1 MDLYIKELDL
11 DLIQPNKSN
20 YMNPAQGSSKIVV
33 IGKPGCFRKN
43 TEILMFDG
51 SIKHVQDV
59 KIGDVIMGNDG
70 TKRHVLELFHNIDSM
85 YKIIPVRGEAYSVNK
100 QHDLVL
106 WRNGDIEIISVEN
119 YLKKSD
125 WCKKRFKIFRSS
137 GIDWDEKHVQID
149 PYRFGL
155 FLAHQSSDG
164 PLESVP
170 FEYKIT
176 CRKNR
181 LELLAGMIDGA
192 GLKKKN
198 GYEIALQNESLLD
211 DFIFIARS
219 LGLAA
224 YKKSDNRCIIYGD
237 IPVKKVK
244 KTLTKPIK
252 NHLLQNFTVE
262 YENIDEYFG
271 FRLDGNNLFLLK
283 SFDVVKNTGKT
294 TIITSLLYEKRDIF
308 PMFMIMSGT
317 EDSNG
322 HYKSI
327 IPSTFVYNKLDEK
340 KIEDF
345 IVRQKIAKK
354 HLENPWGVLLLDDC
368 TDDPRIFNRPLMQG
382 IFKNGRHWKMLF
394 ILSLQYCMDVKP
406 VIRTNVDGVFILRET
421 NLRNRKN
428 LWENYAGVV
437 PDFNLFCQIMDSITT
452 DYTALYIHNQTTS
465 NKLEDCLFWYKAKP
479 VPEKIKLGSV
489 DLWKFHK
496 TRFNPDFK
504 EGFF

>member
-1 MDLYIKELDL
+1 MDLQIKELDL
-11 DLIQPNKSN
+11 DLIQPNRHN
-20 YMNPAQGSSKIVV
+20 FLNPNQGGAKITV

-43 TEILMFDG
+43 TEVLMFDG
-51 SIKHVQDV
+51 TVKFVQDV
-59 KIGDVIMGNDG
+59 SVGDIIMGNDG
-70 TKRHVLELFHNIDSM
+70 TARNVLELYHDIDEM
-85 YKIIPVRGEAYSVNK
+85 YAIIPKRGESYSVNK
-100 QHDLVL
+100 KHDLVL
-106 WRNGDIEIISVEN
+106 QCTGGREFIISVQD
-119 YLKKSD
+119 YLKKSEA
-125 WCKKRFKIFRSS
+125 WQRRCRLFRSS
-137 GIDWDEKHVQID
+137 GVDWDEKKLPID
-149 PYRFGL
+149 PYDLGFSLREVL
-155 FLAHQSSDG
+155 DI
-164 PLESVP
+164 P
-170 FEYKIT
+170 FDYKINS
-176 CRKNR
+176 RGMR
-181 LELLAGMIDGA
+181 ARLLAGIIDGS
-192 GLKKKN
+192 GSQHGR
-198 GYEIALQNESLLD
+198 GYKIMHTEELVLD
-211 DFIFIARS
+211 DIVFVARS
-219 LGLAA
+219 LGLASFKKK
-224 YKKSDNRCIIYGD
+224 YKKKHLCLIYGD
-237 IPVKKVK
+237 GLDMIPMKQPRHGKIE
-244 KTLTKPIK
+244 TNYLRTGFTIK
-252 NHLLQNFTVE
+252 F
-262 YENIDEYFG
+262 ENVDEYFG
-271 FRLDGNNLFLLK
+271 FRLDGNHLFLLK

-294 TIITSLLYEKRDIF
+294 TLITSLLYEKRDIF

-322 HYKSI
+322 HYKRI

-437 PDFNLFCQIMDSITT
+437 PDFNLFCQIMDSVTS

-479 VPEKIKLGSV
+479 IPEKFKLGSI

-496 TRFNPDFK
+496 TRFNPEFR
-504 EGFF
+504 ESFF